1 MKFLY
6 VSTSR
11 AAMMELVPW
20 CGRVLAVLWWC
31 WFIGVLGAEENP
43 PSPDEERERARF
55 LASAEEVSRQWVKSN
70 QERTVRFRVVDM
82 AGNPIPDIGIT
93 VTAKRYRAVT
103 LIQGKYFDVINKT
116 IHTGADGT
124 AVFGPEVAGDLYT
137 SISADRLPS
146 GFDVDQL
153 EVYVLPDDNKHVLNR
168 GPRTA
173 PGIDFLFYLH
183 RYRGPHPLWESSGK
197 MHHMP
202 LDGTPVDWCLT
213 NPYNP
218 ERDARVP
225 VAQGPDATQ
234 PDFSV
239 RYWRDPAKPVVVPAK
254 PDFDGSVQ
262 TFRDG
267 TPYVYFNNDAV
278 HWFEV
283 TALVGGLRAVD
294 PPDADPARVGEAPV
308 DGYQQRVHWTFN
320 PDDVRDPASGTVAT
334 SMAPRSLWYWWA
346 RGSDKGTVYALVRF
360 SPSQGVDY
368 TEKGP
373 VVTLEARY
381 FLNPVP
387 NDRLIERPIRR
398 KATWIT
404 YSTSAQEIAWHREIN
419 PTKPL
424 PITAIPAL
432 LPQWPPTPAAP

>member
-1 MKFLY
+1 MVTVRRWRLD
-6 VSTSR
+6 V
-11 AAMMELVPW
+11 
-20 CGRVLAVLWWC
+20 VLAPILSVLC
-31 WFIGVLGAEENP
+31 LSSQADCAAQE
-43 PSPDEERERARF
+43 PSPSPEEEAERARYY
-55 LASAEEVSRQWVKSN
+55 ASAVAVSQEGERRN
-70 QERTVRFRVVDM
+70 AERTIRFRVLDM
-82 AGNPIPDIGIT
+82 AGKPVPDVPIYVI
-93 VTAKRYRAVT
+93 AKRFRTVSWT
-103 LIQGKYFDVINKT
+103 QGSFFDVIDPKLTTN
-116 IHTGADGT
+116 ADGV
-124 AVFGPEVAGDLYT
+124 AIFGPEVVGWVSVSLEPDVFPAGYD
-137 SISADRLPS
+137 ADRHESVSFP
-146 GFDVDQL
+146 GRND
-153 EVYVLPDDNKHVLNR
+153 HVQNR

-173 PGIDFLFYLH
+173 PGIDFQFYLH

-202 LDGTPVDWCLT
+202 MDGTPVDWCLT

-225 VAQGPDATQ
+225 VAQGPDATP

-239 RYWRDPAKPVVVPAK
+239 RYWRDPDKPVVVPAK
-254 PDFDGSVQ
+254 PKMDGSMK

-267 TPYVYFNNDAV
+267 TPYVNFNNDAV

-424 PITAIPAL
+424 PITAVPAL